1 MQEFKQ
7 FLQNSEADLVGMYL
21 HTSMSITEIAEVG
34 GISKTKV
41 YRILEK
47 NGIVPNRLNKRHGHV
62 QNMLQLGVS
71 DKEIAQA
78 ARYSERHIR
87 NIKRKLMEG

>member
-1 MQEFKQ
+1 MNEFKQ
-7 FLQNSEADLVGMYL
+7 FLQNSEADLVGHYM
-21 HTSMSITEIAEVG
+21 HSTMSIAEIAEQG

-62 QNMLQLGVS
+62 QNMLQLGVPN
-71 DKEIAQA
+71 DEIAQA
-78 ARYSERHIR
+78 ANYSERHIR
-87 NIKRKLMEG
+87 NIKRRMMED